1 MSYKSA
7 SKEIRNFRKK
17 KDIISNNLLYLK
29 YSQKRKAKGNKTIG
43 YNLSRIRTMGKMGKV
58 CKFES
63 VKRKGN

>member
-1 MSYKSA
+1 MHQKKYA
-7 SKEIRNFRKK
+7 IFEKK

-43 YNLSRIRTMGKMGKV
+43 YDLSRIRKMGKMGKV